1 MPVAVILAENTAPAI
16 LEEASDAA
24 LFDAV
29 CELAVVPDSAKA
41 DQASLQ
47 DWINTLPLP
56 SGWFVDAA
64 EAKAFQKRMQIE
76 QDAKLIKS
84 AIKHLDLTQ
93 RELTA
98 ALGLADAQNDGSQVR
113 KMLAAKQGL
122 SGTGRRVLAYL
133 LENGPLDRKQEAEIL
148 NKVDNG
154 SWRNVK
160 RSDIRSARRTEGM
173 KLA

>member
-1 MPVAVILAENTAPAI
+1 MPVAVILAENTVPAI

-41 DQASLQ
+41 DQASLK

-56 SGWFVDAA
+56 SGWFADSA
-64 EAKAFQKRMQIE
+64 EAKAFPRRIEIE
-76 QDAKLIKS
+76 QDAKLIK
-84 AIKHLDLTQ
+84 ALVDQPGQTQ
-93 RELTA
+93 RGLTA
-98 ALGLADAQNDGSQVR
+98 AIGLAGEKNDGSQIR
-113 KMLAAKQGL
+113 KMMSAKQGL
-122 SGTGRRVLAYL
+122 SGTGRRALAYFL
-133 LENGPLDRKQEAEIL
+133 KYGPMDRKEEAEIL

-154 SWRNVK
+154 SWRKVK